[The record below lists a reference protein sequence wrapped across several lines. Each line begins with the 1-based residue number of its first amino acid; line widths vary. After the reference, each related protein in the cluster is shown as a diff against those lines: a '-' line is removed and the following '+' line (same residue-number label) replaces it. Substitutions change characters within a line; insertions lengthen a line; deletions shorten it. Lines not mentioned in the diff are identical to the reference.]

1 MVAHMNTNHL
11 NVMSALLRLA
21 RRRELGTE
29 SALLERFSGDA
40 DVLRVTLRE
49 LDRAGIVERLPSHA
63 RLTMMGFAVAVA
75 QTRPSVRAKSSVSS
89 ARRAA

>member
-29 SALLERFSGDA
+29 SSLMERFSGDA
-40 DVLRVTLRE
+40 EVLRVTLRE
-49 LDRAGIVERLPSHA
+49 LSGAGLVERLPTHA

-75 QTRPSVRAKSSVSS
+75 QTRPSVRARTGVSS